1 MTFLHQKH
9 HSKSPET
16 ETIQMPT
23 GSKARRWWLTP
34 VILATQD
41 RSLKPAWGNS
51 STRPFRKKGWWS
63 GSRCGPEFKPQY
75 LKKKKKEKKKKKLP
89 TEDGDIVVDYYT
101 ARKKS
106 RLSTHDP
113 TMVPTVFRQRDGF
126 FHLCEVLL
134 MHTGRWNHRHAPA
147 SQNEGG
153 NVTVTSTAAEN

>member
-41 RSLKPAWGNS
+41 RSLKPARGNS

-75 LKKKKKEKKKKKLP
+75 LKKKKKKKKKKLP

-101 ARKKS
+101 QPGKRADCQPMTPRWS
-106 RLSTHDP
+106 RQSLGKGTDSSIY
-113 TMVPTVFRQRDGF
+113 VRF
-126 FHLCEVLL
+126 C
-134 MHTGRWNHRHAPA
+134 
-147 SQNEGG
+147 
-153 NVTVTSTAAEN
+153 